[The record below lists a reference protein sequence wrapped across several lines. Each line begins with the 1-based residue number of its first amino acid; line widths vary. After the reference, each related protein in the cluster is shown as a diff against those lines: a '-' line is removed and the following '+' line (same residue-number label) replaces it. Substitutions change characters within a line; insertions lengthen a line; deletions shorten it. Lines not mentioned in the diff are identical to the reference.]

1 MFVCFLFL
9 NLILKLPL
17 SGDFWI
23 SDVLLFSW
31 WEIRGSWFCNKY
43 LNLNISSNPMVSK
56 CLRSVSIY
64 AFFAHFLESN
74 LNPHVSGQ
82 RREFCVFW
90 YYAGEKSDNGQ
101 SLDIWRESS
110 VSDGSY
116 AMKTQFQE
124 KVSQKSLNVIKTYF
138 FCIRAIGPVLT
149 WFSIRFFDD
158 SLRRWIV
165 CLFITNGFQSNRK
178 SLIT

>member
-1 MFVCFLFL
+1 MCCFSRGERSGGVDFVINIWIWMFPATQWFP
-9 NLILKLPL
+9 NA
-17 SGDFWI
+17 SGQFQYYM
-23 SDVLLFSW
+23 F
-31 WEIRGSWFCNKY
+31 
-43 LNLNISSNPMVSK
+43 
-56 CLRSVSIY
+56 
-64 AFFAHFLESN
+64 FFAHFLESN